1 MVDSK
6 DTHPVKEEQVRSQK
20 CTNPKEN
27 VESLNGSAAEEFEE
41 KRPHKRMKPGE
52 KVESQNDSATEVTE
66 EQKPLS
72 CDKDTSDGEL

>member
-1 MVDSK
+1 MADSK

-41 KRPHKRMKPGE
+41 QPPQKKRMKPGE
-52 KVESQNDSATEVTE
+52 KVESQNDSAV
-66 EQKPLS
+66 
-72 CDKDTSDGEL
+72 